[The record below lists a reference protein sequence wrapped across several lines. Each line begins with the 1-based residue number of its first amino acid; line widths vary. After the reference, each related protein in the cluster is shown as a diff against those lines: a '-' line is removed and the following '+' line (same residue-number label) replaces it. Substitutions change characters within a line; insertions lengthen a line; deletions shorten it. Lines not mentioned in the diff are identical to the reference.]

1 LLFINF
7 NNMPTQY
14 LTLDEF
20 IFEQLKIL
28 EDFEDH
34 WRSKNLENKETYPLE
49 LLSGDWIEQ
58 LLTYSNNES

>member
-1 LLFINF
+1 
-7 NNMPTQY
+7 MPTQY

-34 WRSKNLENKETYPLE
+34 WRSKNLENKKVYPLE
-49 LLSGDWIEQ
+49 LLSGDWLEQ
-58 LLTYSNNES
+58 LLTYGNHEHT

>member
-1 LLFINF
+1 
-7 NNMPTQY
+7 MPTQY

>member
-1 LLFINF
+1 MLFINF

-49 LLSGDWIEQ
+49 LLSGDWLEQ
-58 LLTYSNNES
+58 LLTYSNHES

>member
-1 LLFINF
+1 
-7 NNMPTQY
+7 MPTQY

-58 LLTYSNNES
+58 LLTHSNNES

>member
-1 LLFINF
+1 
-7 NNMPTQY
+7 MPTQY

-34 WRSKNLENKETYPLE
+34 WRSKNLENEKVYPLE
-49 LLSGDWIEQ
+49 LLSGDWLEQ
-58 LLTYSNNES
+58 LLTYGNNEHA

>member
-1 LLFINF
+1 
-7 NNMPTQY
+7 MPTQY
-14 LTLDEF
+14 FTLDEF

-58 LLTYSNNES
+58 LLTHSNNES

>member
-1 LLFINF
+1 
-7 NNMPTQY
+7 MPTQY

-34 WRSKNLENKETYPLE
+34 WRSKNLENKKVYPLE
-49 LLSGDWIEQ
+49 LLSGDWLER
-58 LLTYSNNES
+58 LLAYSDNDS

>member
-1 LLFINF
+1 
-7 NNMPTQY
+7 MPTQY

-28 EDFEDH
+28 EDFEGH